1 MVKFKHLENTGYT
14 YAQHFKRS
22 LRFSIRLLLLSF
34 YALIHAIW
42 PDVFK
47 TTVSQEITD
56 LYKNELLDM
65 DIPDSK
71 I

>member
-1 MVKFKHLENTGYT
+1 MIKFKHLETTGYT
-14 YAQHFKRS
+14 YTQHFKRS

-34 YALIHAIW
+34 CALIHAIW

-47 TTVSQEITD
+47 ATVSQEITN

-65 DIPDSK
+65 GIPDSK